1 MAAAGNKVCLT
12 ESLRSAKE
20 SQCSERACEG
30 VAVRRGV
37 RAARS
42 SPAEVLLVPALIML
56 PLLYLLSREGPCRR

>member
-1 MAAAGNKVCLT
+1 MAAAGNKICLT

-37 RAARS
+37 RAGGVQRARGRS
-42 SPAEVLLVPALIML
+42 SSAL
-56 PLLYLLSREGPCRR
+56 G